1 MNDEIFRLSLIDVMN
16 EGLLNDFVNDIFGYD
31 FDIKKEEYVYIQYKI
46 LGDNVILNIYD
57 NKNNNRFKAYIF
69 TMNDIDN
76 DEDTKYINVK
86 EEYDKYKNRLDDT
99 LSPVEKDF
107 IESIGMLEQITDSSK
122 KQHFLFYILTPA
134 YQRQQ
139 QRDEDELKYRK
150 ERFEREKRD
159 AEYYRDRAGAGYED
173 ARGGDGLFTTAVEK
187 RKNAGKDLDTANWHA
202 QQASYEEQ
210 RIADLERKLGK
221 QMRYKWI

>member
-1 MNDEIFRLSLIDVMN
+1 M
-16 EGLLNDFVNDIFGYD
+16 
-31 FDIKKEEYVYIQYKI
+31 
-46 LGDNVILNIYD
+46 
-57 NKNNNRFKAYIF
+57 
-69 TMNDIDN
+69 
-76 DEDTKYINVK
+76 
-86 EEYDKYKNRLDDT
+86 
-99 LSPVEKDF
+99 
-107 IESIGMLEQITDSSK
+107 
-122 KQHFLFYILTPA
+122 FYILTPA

-173 ARGGDGLFTTAVEK
+173 ARGGDGDARGGDGLFTTAVEK

-221 QMRYKWI
+221 